1 MNYLQN
7 MDLSESIADAITTMN
22 VRRPDLADRKYE
34 IIVEQIKEF
43 QDGLSDDVDVCVQL
57 ASFGSSILMY
67 VSDIG
72 YQNPDILYFWGH
84 VNGNEAQLIQHMS
97 QLNFLL
103 MAVKKE
109 NPEDEP
115 KRIGFI
121 VDED

>member
-1 MNYLQN
+1 MEELTMNYSDVLASHIGDIRDYN
-7 MDLSESIADAITTMN
+7 MADW
-22 VRRPDLADRKYE
+22 KYE
-34 IIVEQIKEF
+34 KLKEEIEEF
-43 QDGLSDDVDVCVQL
+43 QSGLSDDVDVCVQL
-57 ASFGSSILMY
+57 ASFGTSILMQ
-67 VSDIG
+67 VTDIG
-72 YQNPDILYFWGH
+72 YQNPDILYFWGY

-121 VDED
+121 VDEEE